1 MTNTNPTSKSIKEL
15 RYRLGMT
22 QEQFAAELGV
32 TLNTINRW
40 ENGKSQPSPLALE
53 IINQKISQF
62 SSGAHLLQNYNLE

>member
-1 MTNTNPTSKSIKEL
+1 MITTPQTAKLVKEL

-22 QEQFAAELGV
+22 QEQFAAQLGV

-53 IINQKISQF
+53 KITQLSE
-62 SSGAHLLQNYNLE
+62 H

>member
-1 MTNTNPTSKSIKEL
+1 MITTPQTAKLVKEL

-22 QEQFAAELGV
+22 QEQFAAQLGV

-53 IINQKISQF
+53 KITQLTQ
-62 SSGAHLLQNYNLE
+62 H

>member
-1 MTNTNPTSKSIKEL
+1 MLQTQPTSKFVKEL

-22 QEQFAAELGV
+22 QEQFAIELGV

-53 IINQKISQF
+53 KITQLSKRYL
-62 SSGAHLLQNYNLE
+62 GYHLWL